1 MTIYFKTK
9 KDSETGKKIQA
20 LVDRAKNAEEEINK
34 FVDELKSDRK
44 YLTSDRYIL
53 GTGIVGLKF
62 EIEPDMKV
70 WKKFH
75 GFPFYYSPRMS
86 SKEGKQLQEKL
97 NSFDKVCRTEI
108 GETIGFD
115 DFLKTPGIEL
125 NGVDY
130 FGIAFGS
137 DWNHSLPTDCVE
149 ITGSEYNNLKN
160 VNL

>member
-34 FVDELKSDRK
+34 FVDELNSDRK

-62 EIEPDMKV
+62 ETEPDMKV

-86 SKEGKQLQEKL
+86 SKEGKKLQEKL
-97 NSFDKVCRTEI
+97 DSFDKVWKTEI

-115 DFLKTPGIEL
+115 DFFKTPGIQIK
-125 NGVDY
+125 GVDY

-137 DWNHSLPTDCVE
+137 DWNHTLPTDCFE
-149 ITGSEYNNLKN
+149 ITGSEYNNL
-160 VNL
+160 